1 MINILFYL
9 KPRNFTL
16 GTLQNVIFFSTT
28 TGGGG
33 GGGIC
38 LYFGSAPITVF

>member
-1 MINILFYL
+1 MINIVFYL
-9 KPRNFTL
+9 KPRNFAL
-16 GTLQNVIFFSTT
+16 GTLQNIIFFSTVT
-28 TGGGG
+28 GG